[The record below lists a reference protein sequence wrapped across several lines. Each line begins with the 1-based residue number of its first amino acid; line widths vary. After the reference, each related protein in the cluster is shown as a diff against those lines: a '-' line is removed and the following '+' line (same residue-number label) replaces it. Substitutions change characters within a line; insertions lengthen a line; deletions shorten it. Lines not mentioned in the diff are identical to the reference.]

1 MKLETTGDGQI
12 TLKEVFNSIRF
23 VTEDGVELFLC
34 MRDGG
39 YEFKYAGRWYRVN
52 DGKVL
57 PMPKTDIDNG

>member
-1 MKLETTGDGQI
+1 MKLETDEHGQI
-12 TLKEVFNSIRF
+12 TLKEVYASIRF
-23 VTEDGVELFLC
+23 VTDDGVELFLC

-57 PMPKTDIDNG
+57 PHAKSE